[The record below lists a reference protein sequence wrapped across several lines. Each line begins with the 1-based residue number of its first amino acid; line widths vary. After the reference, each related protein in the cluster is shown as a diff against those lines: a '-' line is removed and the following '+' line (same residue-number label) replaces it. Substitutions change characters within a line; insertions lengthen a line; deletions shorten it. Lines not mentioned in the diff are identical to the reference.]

1 MNWSLRLGRVR
12 GIELFVHWTFLIV
25 VGWIAMSSIFAGRT
39 LLTAMLSV
47 GFLLLIF
54 GCVVLHEFGHALMAE
69 RYGIRTVDITLL
81 PIGGIARL
89 ERLPDN
95 LREELKIALAGPA
108 VNVAIAAALLLVS
121 NVLLVVAPPAT
132 VVAVSVRL
140 LSDLMWINIGLAAF
154 NMLPAF
160 LLDGGRALRSFLALH
175 LDHAEAT
182 QFAATLGKAFAIL
195 IGLVG
200 LFLNWWLLVVALF
213 VYFGA
218 DHEARLAETQAAL
231 REMTIRNAMLT
242 QFHVLTRHDT
252 LEMAANEWFDCLQPD
267 FPVVDHGRLVGVL
280 DCDHLIKALAEN
292 GPEEHVGNVMDRDW
306 SALEDSDALETAFE
320 KLRDDGHVS
329 LPVMHDGCLVGV
341 VTMQSIGQWMRRH
354 SVPNESA
361 SSRPD
366 LETPLRHAK

>member
-25 VGWIAMSSIFAGRT
+25 VGWIGMSSIVAGQT
-39 LLTAMLSV
+39 VLAAMLGV
-47 GFLLLIF
+47 GFLLSIF
-54 GCVVLHEFGHALMAE
+54 ACVVLHEFGHAVMAD
-69 RYGIRTVDITLL
+69 RYGIRTIDITLL

-89 ERLPDN
+89 ERLPDDP
-95 LREELKIALAGPA
+95 REELKIALAGPA
-108 VNVAIAAALLLVS
+108 VNVAIAAALLLSS
-121 NVLLVVAPPAT
+121 NLLQALAPSAEVT
-132 VVAVSVRL
+132 AASVRL
-140 LSDLMWINIGLAAF
+140 LSELMWINIGLAAF

-160 LLDGGRALRSFLALH
+160 PLDGGRALRSFLALH

-200 LFLNWWLLVVALF
+200 LFSNWWLLVVAFF

-218 DHEARLAETQAAL
+218 DHEAQLAEARSAQ
-231 REMTIRNAMLT
+231 REIAIRNAMLT
-242 QFHVLTRHDT
+242 QFHVLTRNDT
-252 LEMAANEWFDCLQPD
+252 LEMAANEWFDSLQPD
-267 FPVVDHGRLVGVL
+267 FPVMDHGRLVGVL

-292 GPEEHVGNVMDRDW
+292 GPEEHVGNVMERDW
-306 SALEDSDALETAFE
+306 SAVEDSDALETAYE
-320 KLRDDGHVS
+320 KFRDDGHVS
-329 LPVMHDGCLVGV
+329 LPVMHDGVLVGV

-361 SSRPD
+361 SFSHD
-366 LETPLRHAK
+366 LTWRGH